1 MVRGQPV
8 SGRTGGT
15 PEGGGVANPIARD
28 PEGGD
33 RVVGPEVVALAT
45 PRKAL

>member
-15 PEGGGVANPIARD
+15 PEGGGAANPTVRD

-33 RVVGPEVVALAT
+33 RVVGPEVVALTA

>member
-1 MVRGQPV
+1 VVRGQPV

-15 PEGGGVANPIARD
+15 PEGVCVANPTGGN

-33 RVVGPEVVALAT
+33 RVVGPEVVELVT

>member
-1 MVRGQPV
+1 VVRGQPV

-15 PEGGGVANPIARD
+15 PEKGCAGNPTVRD
-28 PEGGD
+28 FEGGD
-33 RVVGPEVVALAT
+33 RVVGPEVVALTT